1 MLAMV
6 HSAMAHQAS
15 QEAFQKSA
23 NWVQE
28 KQTKK

>member
-1 MLAMV
+1 ME
-6 HSAMAHQAS
+6 HSAKAHQAS

-28 KQTKK
+28 KQAKK